1 MNQFAAAGRGL
12 LAALVMVGLLGTG
25 AAAQQ
30 LSDVNRG
37 IEVSGIGQVN
47 VAPDEA
53 TIFFAVESYAATSD
67 EAARQNADTMEQVIA
82 ALVAAGIPREEIET
96 RNFSV
101 YPEYD
106 QDRSGEEPRIR
117 GYRVSN
123 QVMMK
128 TRELDRVGALIDN
141 ALGAGANRMD
151 GINFGLSDSSA
162 AEQQALRQAVQQAR
176 TVAQTLADELGV
188 SLGPVVRASTSSY
201 AAPPMPYMARGMV
214 MESAAVD
221 TPIQPGQQTVRAQ
234 VQLVFTIGQ

>member
-1 MNQFAAAGRGL
+1 MNHFAAMGRGV
-12 LAALVMVGLLGTG
+12 LAALALISLQATG
-25 AAAQQ
+25 ASAQQ
-30 LSDVNRG
+30 VVDAGRG
-37 IEVSGIGQVN
+37 IEVSGVGQVN
-47 VAPDEA
+47 AAPDEA
-53 TIFFAVESYAATSD
+53 TIFFAVESFAATSD
-67 EAARQNADTMEQVIA
+67 EAARQNANTMEQVIA
-82 ALVAAGIPREEIET
+82 ALVAAGTPREEIET

-106 QDRSGEEPRIR
+106 HDRDGDSPRIR

-151 GINFGLSDSSA
+151 GINFGLQDSSA

-176 TVAQTLADELGV
+176 AVAQTLADELGV
-188 SLGPVVRASTSSY
+188 PLGPVIKASTSSY

-221 TPIQPGQQTVRAQ
+221 TPIQPSQQTVRAQ
-234 VQLVFTIGQ
+234 VQLVFAIGG

>member
-1 MNQFAAAGRGL
+1 MNGFAAVGRGV
-12 LAALVMVGLLGTG
+12 LAGLVMISLWTTG

-30 LSDVNRG
+30 LTPGEHR
-37 IEVSGIGQVN
+37 IEVSGVGQVHA
-47 VAPDEA
+47 APDEA
-53 TIFFAVESYAATSD
+53 TIYFAVESFAATSD
-67 EAARQNADTMEQVIA
+67 EAARQNANTMEQVIA
-82 ALVAAGIPREEIET
+82 ALVAAGIPRAEIET

-106 QDRSGEEPRIR
+106 PDRAGDSPRIR

-151 GINFGLSDSSA
+151 GINFGLRDSSA
-162 AEQQALRQAVQQAR
+162 AEAQALQQAVEQAR
-176 TVAQTLADELGV
+176 QVAQTLADALGV
-188 SLGPVVRASTSSY
+188 PLGPVVHASTSSGS
-201 AAPPMPYMARGMV
+201 APPMPYMARGMM
-214 MESAAVD
+214 MEAAAVD

-234 VQLVFTIGQ
+234 VQLVFAIGG